1 MKSELPMVLN
11 IIEPTLNSYTGH
23 CYSLVDAIAQAA
35 PVDQV
40 RIWAGRE
47 SAKFWQGRGRIEPYF
62 FRSIRKFQSYFLF
75 RRLLAEPG
83 KMLLSTAGTSDLLLL
98 DWAARSQI
106 PENKVYL
113 YVHWLGGKAAKAS
126 KLAKVARMQPNL
138 EVLCATAS
146 TTSFFKDLGF
156 RSATV
161 SYPRSREASSQPPA
175 QTFRH
180 LLFAGAARLDKGF
193 GHIADLVEDLAQA
206 QAQAQWPI
214 WVQASSTHQARH
226 GPEIL
231 SQIVRLRESGYANLT
246 LLENTLSPQEYQS
259 MFSGA
264 ISIQPYS
271 ASDFEDRVSGVTLD
285 ALSAGCPV
293 VVTANTWLGR
303 VVMKHNAGVVTT
315 DLSPLGLKKAVD
327 EVLRDYAGYAQR
339 AAKAGQLL
347 SHEHSAA
354 EMMAAIFQNVTTQ
367 TA

>member
-1 MKSELPMVLN
+1 MVLD
-11 IIEPTLNSYTGH
+11 IIEPTLNSFTGH
-23 CYSLVDAIAQAA
+23 CYSLVDAISQAA
-35 PVDQV
+35 PVEQV

-47 SAKFWQGRGRIEPYF
+47 SASFWQGRGQIKPYF

-83 KMLLSTAGTSDLLLL
+83 KILLSTAGTSDLILL
-98 DWAARSQI
+98 DWAAQGLI
-106 PENKVYL
+106 PEKKVYL
-113 YVHWLGGKAAKAS
+113 YVHWLGAKASKAS
-126 KLAKVARMQPNL
+126 KLAKIAKNQPNL
-138 EVLCATAS
+138 EILCATAS
-146 TTSFFKDLGF
+146 TTTFFKNLGF
-156 RSATV
+156 RSITV
-161 SYPRSREASSQPPA
+161 SYPRARVEPSVKPVQA
-175 QTFRH
+175 FRH

-193 GHIADLVEDLAQA
+193 DHIANLVEDLAQT
-206 QAQAQWPI
+206 QVQWPF

-226 GPEIL
+226 GPEVQA
-231 SQIVRLRESGYANLT
+231 QIDKLRRSAYGKLT
-246 LLENTLSPQEYQS
+246 LLENTLSPQEYQA

-303 VVMKHNAGVVTT
+303 IVRKHNAGVVTN
-315 DLSPLGLKKAVD
+315 DLSPGGLKRAVD
-327 EVLRDYAGYAQR
+327 EVLLDYAGYSLR

-347 SHEHSAA
+347 CQEHSAA
-354 EMMAAIFQNVTTQ
+354 EMMTVIFQNVTSP

>member
-1 MKSELPMVLN
+1 MTSELPMVLN

-47 SAKFWQGRGRIEPYF
+47 SAKFWQGRGQIEPYF

-75 RRLLAEPG
+75 RRLLTEPG
-83 KMLLSTAGTSDLLLL
+83 KILLSTAGTSDLILL
-98 DWAARSQI
+98 DWAAQSPI
-106 PENKVYL
+106 PEKKVYL
-113 YVHWLGGKAAKAS
+113 YVHWLGAKAAKAA
-126 KLAKVARMQPNL
+126 KLAKIAQAQPNL
-138 EVLCATAS
+138 EILCATA
-146 TTSFFKDLGF
+146 TTTDFFKGLGF
-156 RSATV
+156 RSTTV
-161 SYPRSREASSQPPA
+161 SYPRARVDSSPPQA
-175 QTFRH
+175 QAFSH

-193 GHIADLVEDLAQA
+193 DHITNLVEDLAETQA
-206 QAQAQWPI
+206 EWPI

-226 GPEIL
+226 GQEIQ
-231 SQIVRLRESGYANLT
+231 SQIDRLRESGYAKLT
-246 LLENTLSPQEYQS
+246 LLENTLSPQAYQS

-271 ASDFEDRVSGVTLD
+271 ESDFEDRVSGVTLD

-303 VVMKHNAGVVTT
+303 VVMEHNAGVATT
-315 DLSPLGLKKAVD
+315 DLSPPGLKMAVD
-327 EVLRDYAGYAQR
+327 KVLLDYAGYAQR

-347 SHEHSAA
+347 CHEHSAK
-354 EMMAAIFQNVTTQ
+354 EMMAAIFQNITTHVG
-367 TA
+367 

>member
-23 CYSLVDAIAQAA
+23 CYSLVDAISQAA

-47 SAKFWQGRGRIEPYF
+47 SASFWQGRGQIKPYF
-62 FRSIRKFQSYFLF
+62 FRAIRKFQSYFLF

-83 KMLLSTAGTSDLLLL
+83 KILLSTAGTADLILL
-98 DWAARSQI
+98 DWAAQSQI
-106 PENKVYL
+106 AEKKVYL

-126 KLAKVARMQPNL
+126 KLAQLARTQPNL
-138 EVLCATAS
+138 EILCATAS

-156 RSATV
+156 RSTTV
-161 SYPRSREASSQPPA
+161 SYPRVEADLSSPPA

-193 GHIADLVEDLAQA
+193 DHIADLVEDLARV
-206 QAQAQWPI
+206 QAQWPI

-246 LLENTLSPQEYQS
+246 LLENTLGPQEYQS

-303 VVMKHNAGVVTT
+303 VVMKHNAGVATS

-327 EVLRDYAGYAQR
+327 EVLQDYAGFAQR

-347 SHEHSAA
+347 CREHSAA
-354 EMMAAIFQNVTTQ
+354 EMMAAIFQNVTTR
-367 TA
+367 AA

>member
-1 MKSELPMVLN
+1 MVLN

-23 CYSLVDAIAQAA
+23 CYSLVEAIAQAA

-47 SAKFWQGRGRIEPYF
+47 SAKFWQARGQIKPYF

-75 RRLLAEPG
+75 KRLLAEPG
-83 KMLLSTAGTSDLLLL
+83 KILLSTAGTSDLILL
-98 DWAARSQI
+98 DWAARSPI
-106 PENKVYL
+106 PEKKVYL
-113 YVHWLGGKAAKAS
+113 YVHWLGAKAS
-126 KLAKVARMQPNL
+126 KAGKLAKIARNQPNL
-138 EVLCATAS
+138 EILCATET
-146 TTSFFKDLGF
+146 TTSFFQGLGF
-156 RSATV
+156 KSATV
-161 SYPRSREASSQPPA
+161 AYPRGTVESKAQPV

-193 GHIADLVEDLAQA
+193 DRIADLVEDLAHT
-206 QAQAQWPI
+206 QAQWPI
-214 WVQASSTHQARH
+214 WVQISSTHQAKH

-231 SQIVRLRESGYANLT
+231 SQIARLRQSGYTNLT
-246 LLENTLSPQEYQS
+246 LMENTLTPHDYQA

-303 VVMKHNAGVVTT
+303 VVMAHNAGVVTN
-315 DLSPLGLKKAVD
+315 DLSPLGLRTAVD
-327 EVLRDYAGYAQR
+327 EVLHDYAGYSQR

-347 SHEHSAA
+347 CHEHSAA
-354 EMMAAIFQNVTTQ
+354 EMMAAIFQSKTCHH
-367 TA
+367 A

>member
-1 MKSELPMVLN
+1 MVLN

-23 CYSLVDAIAQAA
+23 CYSLVETIAQAA

-47 SAKFWQGRGRIEPYF
+47 SAKFWQGRGQIEPYF

-75 RRLLAEPG
+75 RRLLTKPG
-83 KMLLSTAGTSDLLLL
+83 KILLSTAGTSDLVLLKL
-98 DWAARSQI
+98 AAQGTI

-113 YVHWLGGKAAKAS
+113 YVHWLGAKAS
-126 KLAKVARMQPNL
+126 KAEKLAKIAKQQPNL

-146 TTSFFKDLGF
+146 TTSFFKNLGF
-156 RSATV
+156 RSSSVA
-161 SYPRSREASSQPPA
+161 YPMANAAIKTQPE
-175 QTFRH
+175 QQFRH

-193 GHIADLVEDLAQA
+193 EHITALVEDLARA
-206 QAQAQWPI
+206 QSSWPI

-226 GPEIL
+226 EPEIL
-231 SQIVRLRESGYANLT
+231 AQIERLRQSGYAKLR
-246 LLENTLSPQEYQS
+246 LLENTLSPNDYQA

-303 VVMKHNAGVVTT
+303 VVMKHNAGVATN
-315 DLSPLGLKKAVD
+315 DLSPLGLKIAV
-327 EVLRDYAGYAQR
+327 EAVLRDYAGYSRR
-339 AAKAGQLL
+339 AATAGQLL
-347 SHEHSAA
+347 RRQHSAA
-354 EMMAAIFQNVTTQ
+354 EMMTAIFQNEESHSM
-367 TA
+367 

>member
-1 MKSELPMVLN
+1 MVLN
-11 IIEPTLNSYTGH
+11 IVEPTLNSHTGH

-40 RIWAGRE
+40 HIWAGRE

-75 RRLLAEPG
+75 RRLLAGPG
-83 KMLLSTAGTSDLLLL
+83 KILISTAGTSDLMLL
-98 DWAARSQI
+98 DWAARRRI
-106 PENKVYL
+106 PEKKVYL
-113 YVHWLGGKAAKAS
+113 YVHWLGAKAS
-126 KLAKVARMQPNL
+126 KAATLAKVAMAQPNL
-138 EVLCATAS
+138 EIMCATAS
-146 TTSFFKDLGF
+146 TTSFFKELGF
-156 RSATV
+156 RSTTV
-161 SYPRSREASSQPPA
+161 SYPRARVDSSPQSVQA
-175 QTFRH
+175 FHH

-193 GHIADLVEDLAQA
+193 EHIANLVEDLAHTQA
-206 QAQAQWPI
+206 HWPI
-214 WVQASSTHQARH
+214 WVQASSTHQTRH
-226 GPEIL
+226 EPAIL
-231 SQIVRLRESGYANLT
+231 SQITRLRDSGYANLV
-246 LLENTLSPQEYQS
+246 LMENTLTPTDYQA

-303 VVMKHNAGVVTT
+303 VVMKHNAGVATS
-315 DLSPLGLKKAVD
+315 DLSPLGLKKAVE
-327 EVLRDYAGYAQR
+327 EVLQDYAGYSLR

-347 SHEHSAA
+347 CHEHSAA

-367 TA
+367 SA